1 MRRLFLTVLV
11 LFALSACQTEVEPD
25 ETTNLAP
32 VGSEVVERERQQ
44 CQAKGGTFG
53 RGGLANTNI
62 CFTTPKDANKFC
74 NGLDDCEGL
83 CLARSR
89 TCAPLVPLFG
99 CNEVIV
105 QPGQTATICVD

>member
-1 MRRLFLTVLV
+1 MKRLFVFV
-11 LFALSACQTEVEPD
+11 PILFALMACQTDTEKD
-25 ETTNLAP
+25 ETPKLAP
-32 VGSEVVERERQQ
+32 VGSEVIEHERQQ

-89 TCAPLVPLFG
+89 SCAPLVPLFG
-99 CNEVIV
+99 CHEVIV